1 MTPPRRL
8 LPNTPA
14 LLALEALDRLGTASA
29 AAAELNLTQ
38 GAISRQLQA
47 LEGQLGIPLAR
58 RERQRLILTPA
69 AQDYA
74 AEIRA
79 ALAQVARAGQR
90 LTQNP
95 DGGRLALAILP
106 AFGVHWLA
114 PRLADFA
121 ARHPQ
126 VSLTLSTRL
135 RPFDFA
141 DEDFDAAIHF
151 GRADWPGADHLHLL
165 DEDVQAV
172 AAPSLLTPPPQGP
185 QDLLSRPLLQIESRL
200 GAWPRWF
207 TAHGLPGQR
216 VAGMVFDQ
224 FATMK
229 EAAIHG
235 LGVALLPSFLIG
247 PDLAAGR
254 LAPAW
259 GGPVPGQGSYWLVW
273 PESRKPRPPLAA
285 FRDWLRGQGS
295 DKSEDSVKTIAQVI
309 DIA

>member
-1 MTPPRRL
+1 MIPPRRL
-8 LPNTPA
+8 LPSMPA

-47 LEGQLGIPLAR
+47 LEGQLGLTLAR

-74 AEIRA
+74 AEIRT
-79 ALAQVARAGQR
+79 ALGQLSRAGQR

-95 DGGRLALAILP
+95 HGGRLALAILP

-121 ARHPQ
+121 ASQPQ
-126 VSLTLSTRL
+126 VTLTLSTRL

-151 GRADWPGADHLHLL
+151 GRADWPGAEHLHLL
-165 DEDVQAV
+165 AEDVQAV
-172 AAPSLLTPPPQGP
+172 AAPSLLTPPLHAA
-185 QDLLSRPLLQIESRL
+185 QDLLTRPLLQIESRL
-200 GAWPRWF
+200 GAWSRWF
-207 TAHGLPGQR
+207 AAQGLPGQR
-216 VAGMVFDQ
+216 VSGMVFDQ
-224 FATMK
+224 FATLK

-235 LGVALLPSFLIG
+235 LGVALLPSFLIA
-247 PDLAAGR
+247 PELASGR
-254 LAPAW
+254 LLPAW

-273 PESRKPRPPLAA
+273 PESRPPRPPLLA
-285 FRDWLRGQGS
+285 FRSWLAGQ
-295 DKSEDSVKTIAQVI
+295 IA
-309 DIA
+309 

>member
-1 MTPPRRL
+1 MISPRRL
-8 LPNTPA
+8 LPSMPA

-29 AAAELNLTQ
+29 AAGELNLTQ
-38 GAISRQLQA
+38 GAISRQVQA
-47 LEGQLGIPLAR
+47 LEGQLGLTLAR
-58 RERQRLILTPA
+58 REKQRLILTPA

-79 ALAQVARAGQR
+79 VLGQLSRAGQR

-95 DGGRLALAILP
+95 QGGRLALAILP

-121 ARHPQ
+121 ARQPQ
-126 VSLTLSTRL
+126 VTLTLSTRL

-172 AAPSLLTPPPQGP
+172 AAPALLTPSPQTP
-185 QDLLSRPLLQIESRL
+185 QDLLARPLLQIESRL
-200 GAWPRWF
+200 GAWSRWL
-207 TAHGLPGQR
+207 AAQGLPGQR

-247 PDLAAGR
+247 PELADGR
-254 LAPAW
+254 LVPAW

-273 PESRKPRPPLAA
+273 PESRPPRPPLLA
-285 FRDWLRGQGS
+285 FRDWLA
-295 DKSEDSVKTIAQVI
+295 DQV
-309 DIA
+309 A